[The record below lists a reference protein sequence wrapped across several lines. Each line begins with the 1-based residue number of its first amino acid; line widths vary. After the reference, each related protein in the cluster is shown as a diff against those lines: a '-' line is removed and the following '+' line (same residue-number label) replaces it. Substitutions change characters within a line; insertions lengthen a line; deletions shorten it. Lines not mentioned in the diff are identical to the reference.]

1 MSHAVILA
9 NGVPPEPATIEAAL
23 EGASLFVCADGG
35 ANTARALGL
44 TPDAIVGDFDSV
56 TRETLAHFSNVP
68 LVRDEDQERNDT
80 EKAIEYVL
88 SLGPREEIA
97 LLAASAGRLDHLIGH
112 ISLLRKFADR
122 TTLVLRDNHGR
133 SWLASGDV
141 ELDLPIG
148 TTVSFFAVGAPAE
161 GVTIENFRFPLT
173 NVTLALGRRD
183 SLSNVTSGRPA
194 RIRIAR
200 GELLI
205 SVVTRP

>member
-9 NGVPPEPATIEAAL
+9 NGIAPEAATIEAAL

-44 TPDAIVGDFDSV
+44 TPDAIVGDFDSA
-56 TRETLAHFSNVP
+56 TRDTLAHFSDVP
-68 LVRDEDQERNDT
+68 LVRDNDLERTDT

-88 SLGPREEIA
+88 SQGPLEEIT
-97 LLAASAGRLDHLIGH
+97 LLANAGRLDHLVGH
-112 ISLLRKFADR
+112 ISLLRKFAGR
-122 TTLVLRDNHGR
+122 TTVILRDDHGR
-133 SWLASGDV
+133 SWLATGNV
-141 ELDLPIG
+141 ELDLPLG

-161 GVTIENFRFPLT
+161 GVTTENFRFPLAS
-173 NVTLALGRRD
+173 VTMALGGRD

-205 SVVTRP
+205 TVVTRP